1 MLKRL
6 QALQHDWT
14 FQIERAEQAR
24 HSALKTRLLVLGAG
38 ALVAFFLILMVG
50 LGMVGVLWQSITRRS
65 REIGVRRA
73 LGATAGAVYRQ
84 ILGELLVVTS
94 AGLALGLLIVVQFP
108 ILQIMGW
115 VRGEVVA
122 LAAVIAMALIYA
134 LALAAGLYPSWL
146 AGRVQPAIVLRSE

>member
-1 MLKRL
+1 
-6 QALQHDWT
+6 
-14 FQIERAEQAR
+14 
-24 HSALKTRLLVLGAG
+24 
-38 ALVAFFLILMVG
+38 MVG

-73 LGATAGAVYRQ
+73 IGATAGTVYGQ

-94 AGLALGLLIVVQFP
+94 FGLFLGLLVVVQFP

-115 VRGEVVA
+115 VSGTVVA
-122 LAAVIAMALIYA
+122 IASLIAIALIYA

-146 AGRVQPAIVLRSE
+146 AARVQPAAVLRSE

>member
-1 MLKRL
+1 
-6 QALQHDWT
+6 
-14 FQIERAEQAR
+14 
-24 HSALKTRLLVLGAG
+24 
-38 ALVAFFLILMVG
+38 MVG

-73 LGATAGAVYRQ
+73 MGATAGAVYRQ

-94 AGLALGLLIVVQFP
+94 FGLLLGLGVVVQFP

-115 VRGEVVA
+115 VSGAVVTTS
-122 LAAVIAMALIYA
+122 AAISMALIYA

-146 AGRVQPAIVLRSE
+146 AARVQPAVVLRSE